1 MVKRKTF
8 ALLQARMVMG
18 IYDRD
23 YYRRDGS
30 GFMVFTNRGTVC
42 KWLIAINV
50 VVFLLQVVTKPVIEN
65 GELVGSGFFTDAFVL
80 DPSLVLQGQVWRVLT
95 YAFLHD
101 PGSLWHILFNMLFLW
116 WFGSD
121 MEDLLGAREFLAF
134 YLIAAVLGGLGFML
148 AGFIGGQIGVCLG
161 ASGAVTAVLV
171 LCACYYPSRMILVFF
186 LPVPIW
192 LFVGF
197 QVAQDAF
204 AFLSNAR
211 TTTAVSVHLA
221 GALFGFSYFRLH
233 WRLMNFWPNWKSWRK
248 QQRRPRLRVYD
259 EEPVSTA
266 PVAQRHE
273 ADEHLEAKLDAIL
286 QKVAEKG
293 QDSLT
298 ENEKKILIQASEIY
312 KRRRS

>member
-1 MVKRKTF
+1 
-8 ALLQARMVMG
+8 MG

-30 GFMVFTNRGTVC
+30 GFMVFTNRGAVC

-50 VVFLLQVVTKPVIEN
+50 GMFLLQFVTLRSAGVVEDFAPR
-65 GELVGSGFFTDAFVL
+65 GDPGFFTDALVL
-80 DPSLVLQGQVWRVLT
+80 DRPLVLEGQVWRLLT

-101 PGSLWHILFNMLFLW
+101 TGSLWHILFNMLFLW

-121 MEDLLGAREFLAF
+121 MEDLLGPREFLAF
-134 YLIAAVLGGLGFML
+134 YLTAAVLGGLGFML
-148 AGFIGGQIGVCLG
+148 AGLMGSQIGVCLG

-204 AFLSNAR
+204 AFISNAR

-221 GALFGFSYFRLH
+221 GALFGFLYFRRH
-233 WRLMNFWPNWKSWRK
+233 WRLMNLWPNWKSWQK
-248 QQRRPRLRVYD
+248 QPRRPRPAGL
-259 EEPVSTA
+259 S
-266 PVAQRHE
+266 
-273 ADEHLEAKLDAIL
+273 
-286 QKVAEKG
+286 
-293 QDSLT
+293 
-298 ENEKKILIQASEIY
+298 
-312 KRRRS
+312 